1 MAGSWKAEALTL
13 VVCWLCFA
21 AIGVLFYHYDGEV
34 SPLWPLEFDLNS
46 IASIPA
52 KFIEGS
58 IASVTYPVMCQLS
71 YLWFRKARPI
81 RDVPTFLGAGQSVHK
96 VPLIW
101 RAQRCW
107 GVASLLALCFV
118 VSFVITTN
126 VQQAISGKSILV
138 SYGTGTVPIS
148 TRISRPQTSTSSFS
162 GIDTQ
167 LLVAIE
173 AGFMGQDDQ
182 IQKTEAT
189 CTGAN
194 ECHWNDYETLTT
206 SYHCEDLSALI
217 VSSCPRPPDSNCSFK
232 LPMPSGDITVSSA
245 DRRYSSI
252 GYIWANFMPDIP
264 WSYAAWVVMATAG
277 NGNRSAVAKQ
287 CKIYPSIVPY
297 VGSWINGTFE
307 ERAIGE
313 PWLNHTEPFID
324 NPEWIL
330 QNFSISQ
337 ASAVSRQEFFF
348 EYFDAN
354 STQDVAGT
362 DFEDKYQ
369 HQVQYDSLLAG
380 TQESNVLNLSLAI
393 TKMDRMSTPVD
404 GLYKSPVIPAT
415 DATCPS
421 LRQEERVHIEWVWL
435 IPAAF
440 TIIFTSLVFVITV
453 VVTRTSGIG
462 IHKSSVLALLTTSPS
477 DASRQAFHR
486 DTGSWDLRRGGRNNV
501 IFARDRHG
509 TFRFA
514 YLSRVRRSSPG
525 ILHWLRTAT
534 PAVIQRLDNAFRGTV
549 RAGQHSHDGTAPSEE
564 EAVKGLIRPK
574 SNIFFVRN
582 WADGYTTQ
590 RGDEFIG
597 G

>member
-13 VVCWLCFA
+13 AVCWLCFA
-21 AIGVLFYHYDGEV
+21 AIGVLFYLYNGEV
-34 SPLWPLEFDLNS
+34 SPLWPLGFDLNS
-46 IASIPA
+46 TASIPA

-58 IASVTYPVMCQLS
+58 IASVIYPVMCQLS

-81 RDVPTFLGAGQSVHK
+81 RDVPTFLGAGQSIHK

-126 VQQAISGKSILV
+126 VQQAISGKSVLV
-138 SYGTGTVPIS
+138 SYGIGTVPIS
-148 TRISRPQTSTSSFS
+148 TRISRPQISTSSFS

-167 LLVAIE
+167 ALVTIE

-194 ECHWNDYETLTT
+194 ECHWDEYETLTT
-206 SYHCEDLSALI
+206 SYRCEDLSALI
-217 VSSCPRPPDSNCSFK
+217 VPSCLRPPDSNCSFK
-232 LPMPSGDITVSSA
+232 LPMPSGDLTVTS

-252 GYIWANFMPDIP
+252 GYIWSSFMPDILWP
-264 WSYAAWVVMATAG
+264 YAAWIVMATAG
-277 NGNRSAVAKQ
+277 NGNSSAVAKQ
-287 CKIYPSIVPY
+287 CKLYPSIVPY
-297 VGSWINGTFE
+297 QGSWINGTFE

-313 PWLNHTEPFID
+313 PWLNHTEPFIE

-330 QNFSISQ
+330 QNFSISETT
-337 ASAVSRQEFFF
+337 AVSRQEFFF
-348 EYFDAN
+348 DYFDAN
-354 STQDVAGT
+354 STQSVGGT
-362 DFEDKYQ
+362 DFGDKYQ

-380 TQESNVLNLSLAI
+380 THESNVLNLSLAI
-393 TKMDRMSTPVD
+393 TKMDRMSTPID

-421 LRQEERVHIEWVWL
+421 LRQEERVHIEWAWL

-486 DTGSWDLRRGGRNNV
+486 DTGSWDLRRGGRANV
-501 IFARDRHG
+501 IFERDRHG

-514 YLSRVRRSSPG
+514 YLGRLRRSRVG
-525 ILHWLRTAT
+525 LLDWLRTVT
-534 PAVIQRLDNAFRGTV
+534 PAVIRRLDNAFLGSGREGPRG
-549 RAGQHSHDGTAPSEE
+549 HNGTAPREE
-564 EAVKGLIRPK
+564 DAMKGLIRPK
-574 SNIFFVRN
+574 SNVFFVRN
-582 WADGYTTQ
+582 WADGYVNQ

-597 G
+597 R

>member
-1 MAGSWKAEALTL
+1 MAGAWKAEALTL

-21 AIGVLFYHYDGEV
+21 AIGILFYHYDGEI
-34 SPLWPLEFDLNS
+34 SPLWPLGFDLNS

-58 IASVTYPVMCQLS
+58 IASVIYPVMCQLS

-107 GVASLLALCFV
+107 GVASLLALCFA

-126 VQQAISGKSILV
+126 VQQAISGKNVLV

-148 TRISRPQTSTSSFS
+148 TRISRPQISKSSFS

-173 AGFMGQDDQ
+173 AGFMGQDAQ
-182 IQKTEAT
+182 IQNTEGT

-194 ECHWNDYETLTT
+194 ECHWNEYETLTT
-206 SYHCEDLSALI
+206 SYRCEDLSSLI
-217 VSSCPRPPDSNCSFK
+217 IPSCLGPPDSNCSFK
-232 LPMPSGDITVSSA
+232 LPMPSGDVTISTEQ
-245 DRRYSSI
+245 RYSSI
-252 GYIWANFMPDIP
+252 AYIDTTFMPDISWP
-264 WSYAAWVVMATAG
+264 YAAWVVMATAG

-287 CKIYPSIVPY
+287 CKLYPSIVPY
-297 VGSWINGTFE
+297 ASSWVNGTFE

-313 PWLNHTEPFID
+313 PWLNHTQPFVE

-337 ASAVSRQEFFF
+337 TSAISRIQFFF
-348 EYFDAN
+348 EWFNAN
-354 STQDVAGT
+354 STESVVGI
-362 DFEDKYQ
+362 DFDDEYQ
-369 HQVQYDSLLAG
+369 HQVQYNSLLAG
-380 TQESNVLNLSLAI
+380 TQESNVLNMSLAI

-404 GLYKSPVIPAT
+404 GLYESPVIPAT

-435 IPAAF
+435 IPATF
-440 TIIFTSLVFVITV
+440 TIVFTSLVFVITV

-462 IHKSSVLALLTTSPS
+462 IHKSSVLGLLTTSPS

-486 DTGSWDLRRGGRNNV
+486 DTGSWDLRRGGRANV
-501 IFARDRHG
+501 IFERDRHG

-514 YLSRVRRSSPG
+514 YLGRVRRSSPR
-525 ILHWLRTAT
+525 IFHWLRTAT
-534 PAVIQRLDNAFRGTV
+534 PAFIQRLDNAFRGSE
-549 RAGQHSHDGTAPSEE
+549 REGQRGYNGTTSSEE
-564 EAVKGLIRPK
+564 DAMKGLIRPK
-574 SNIFFVRN
+574 SNVFFIQN
-582 WADGYTTQ
+582 WADGYTSQ
-590 RGDEFIG
+590 RGVESIG
-597 G
+597 R